1 MRSTL
6 RQEIQQ
12 SKPFTSL
19 EQEIFI
25 ALQVTARHVL
35 DPFELFLKSE
45 AGMSPTQYNVLRI
58 LRGTHPAGLPCS
70 EISKRLIHRDPD
82 ITRMTDRLVQ
92 AGLVRRERGSADR
105 RVVEVRITETGLS
118 RVKELDPVVLA
129 MPRKLLGELGKKRL
143 LQLRKLLADV
153 RGLSSGSEIHLSK
166 QQIRRKGHV

>member
-6 RQEIQQ
+6 RREIQQ

-45 AGMSPTQYNVLRI
+45 AGMSPAQYNVLRI

-82 ITRMTDRLVQ
+82 ITRMTDRLEQ

-118 RVKELDPVVLA
+118 RLKELDPVVLT
-129 MPRKLLGELGKKRL
+129 MPKKVLGQLGKRRL
-143 LQLRKLLADV
+143 LQLLKLLADV
-153 RGLSSGSEIHLSK
+153 RKVPSVKNIQFSK
-166 QQIRRKGHV
+166 HNIRRK